1 MLRVIE
7 DMARGCAPQRVRSD
21 YGIRTI
27 DAALKLLVRNPTEV
41 GRYRKVEVRVGV
53 SGTYRID
60 HNGDVHSLRRGRWTP
75 VTGQLKG
82 IYVKV

>member
-7 DMARGCAPQRVRSD
+7 DMARGCDPRLVRSV
-21 YGIRTI
+21 YGIKTI
-27 DAALKLLVRNPTEV
+27 EAALKLLVRNPTAA

-60 HNGDVHSLRRGRWTP
+60 HNGDVHSLRRGSWLK
-75 VTGQLKG
+75 VSGSLKG